1 MFATQRAFI
10 EAAITEVREAK
21 GLLLPLLTIQ
31 NPHAPWTAEALRDLD
46 DHVDADDPVL
56 RRAVTL
62 VEAFELPFLAE
73 EARLAERG
81 LTLDA
86 DMAAFEAAMVDFER
100 AFWDQAYA
108 AYRADPGRWDLRPVP
123 SYDVCETHRL
133 DSTGVRRAIRDHGAT
148 SFDDLA
154 PYLGT
159 DRACSTCHTAVSRL
173 LIQALRRAKGA
184 PG

>member
-1 MFATQRAFI
+1 MLPTQRAFI
-10 EAAITEVREAK
+10 EAAIAEVREAK
-21 GLLLPLLTIQ
+21 GVLLPLSTVR
-31 NPHAPWTAEALRDLD
+31 NPHAPWTAEALRDLAEN
-46 DHVDADDPVL
+46 ADDEPVL

-73 EARLAERG
+73 EARLAARG

-100 AFWDQAYA
+100 AFWDEAYA
-108 AYRADPGRWDLRPVP
+108 AYQADPGRWDLRPVP
-123 SYDVCETHRL
+123 AYDVCETHRL
-133 DSTGVRRAIRDHGAT
+133 DSAAVRRAIRDHGAT

-159 DRACSTCHTAVSRL
+159 DRACSRCHTAVSRL
-173 LIQALRRAKGA
+173 LVQALRRAKSA